1 MKVKKII
8 AVMLAG
14 VLTAASFTVPA
25 TAVTDSAN
33 QKYEFSIEDATN
45 VQKYIVGMMD
55 LSDEEKVLYDMDN
68 DNTLSVFDV
77 SLIQKTVIGLLPN
90 TTEPSTDS
98 VQPTSF
104 AYTEPTTEV
113 VEPTT
118 ESYTEVTTEYTEP
131 TTEEYTE
138 STTEYTEPT
147 TESFTESTTE
157 YTEPTTESFTE
168 ATTEYT
174 EPTTEETTEPVTV
187 PKPTTVPTGVK
198 FNKSSVILGVSE
210 SYTLTVTV
218 ENGDLSQVTFSTGN
232 KNVATVGSNGK
243 ITAVGVGTTTITV
256 KTYNGKTASCSVT
269 VKKLANSITLDKT
282 SITLGIGE
290 QYDLASS
297 IPNNTAAYYRLYYSD
312 NSAVASVEQ
321 SGGLVTA
328 KAAGTTKIRCKAVN
342 GAEGICTVTVKPLA
356 TSVTLNST
364 EIVMY
369 IGDSFD
375 LNSSIPN
382 GTAAYYRL
390 YSTSNSKVATVTQ
403 SGGIVKGIATGTATV
418 TCTMINGKKATCKVY
433 IMPQSKKISNVPLIG
448 QSKLPT
454 GCETCSATML
464 LKHYGY
470 NISETSF
477 ANNYLIKKPLT
488 YTNSGF
494 EGPDPNCAFVGT
506 PYSSNSFGAY
516 APVMAKSMN
525 SYLSNKSYKATVVSG
540 KSLEYLSGK
549 YVAQGQPIMVWA
561 TINMSPSYKTTTWKV
576 NYTDENAKYKLGS
589 YYTWIAGEHCLVLTG
604 YDSTYYYFNDPWTNA
619 RTRYSKS
626 IVNSRYAELGK
637 QAVVIVK
644 K

>member
-147 TESFTESTTE
+147 TESFTE
-157 YTEPTTESFTE
+157 

-198 FNKSSVILGVSE
+198 LNKSSVILGVSE

-243 ITAVGVGTTTITV
+243 ITAVGV
-256 KTYNGKTASCSVT
+256 
-269 VKKLANSITLDKT
+269 
-282 SITLGIGE
+282 
-290 QYDLASS
+290 
-297 IPNNTAAYYRLYYSD
+297 
-312 NSAVASVEQ
+312 
-321 SGGLVTA
+321 
-328 KAAGTTKIRCKAVN
+328 GTTKIRCKAVN

-637 QAVVIVK
+637 QAVVMVK